1 MKEVKEVR
9 KVRKGNGSGRR
20 RGKEIEGLKN
30 NKGGKSR
37 RQGKGNARDCRRN
50 DDRNRS
56 INK

>member
-30 NKGGKSR
+30 NKGGKVED
-37 RQGKGNARDCRRN
+37 KGREMRGIVDAMMTGTEA
-50 DDRNRS
+50 
-56 INK
+56 